1 MSIYEALGMGYVVA
15 ATAAF
20 TAEVIYFAAKGLIY
34 LQRLVQRAQEEE
46 ILDLERSLSIKREL
60 ANSEYSGAVSAK

>member
-34 LQRLVQRAQEEE
+34 LQRLVQRAQAEE

-60 ANSEYSGAVSAK
+60 ANTEYSGAATSK